1 MKETNQFQIFNHPL
15 FGEIQVSQSENG
27 NTLYR
32 AATVAEHIGISDYK
46 SYVGKNIKS
55 YSIKIAK
62 VNGLGYTTKMPIKFV
77 DEDGIRSML
86 LIVCE
91 QKIHRAMKNY
101 KTLLRKI

>member
-1 MKETNQFQIFNHPL
+1 MDEQKLQVVNHPL
-15 FGEIQVSQSENG
+15 FGEIQVSQGEKG

-32 AATVAEHIGISDYK
+32 AATVAERIGISDYK
-46 SYVGKNIKS
+46 SYVGKTIKS
-55 YSIKIAK
+55 YSIKIQK

-91 QKIHRAMKNY
+91 QKIHRAMKDY
-101 KTLLRKI
+101 KTQLTKL

>member
-1 MKETNQFQIFNHPL
+1 MYEQKQKVVNHPL
-15 FGEIQVSQSENG
+15 FGEIQVSQGENG

-32 AATVAEHIGISDYK
+32 AATVAECIGISDYK
-46 SYVGKNIKS
+46 SYVGKTIKS
-55 YSIKIAK
+55 YSIKIPK

-86 LIVCE
+86 LIICE

-101 KTLLRKI
+101 KTQLTKL

>member
-1 MKETNQFQIFNHPL
+1 MDEQKLKEVNHPL
-15 FGEIQVSQSENG
+15 FGEIQVSQNENG

-32 AATVAEHIGISDYK
+32 AATVAERIGISDYK

-91 QKIHRAMKNY
+91 QNIHRAMKNY
-101 KTLLRKI
+101 KTQLKKI